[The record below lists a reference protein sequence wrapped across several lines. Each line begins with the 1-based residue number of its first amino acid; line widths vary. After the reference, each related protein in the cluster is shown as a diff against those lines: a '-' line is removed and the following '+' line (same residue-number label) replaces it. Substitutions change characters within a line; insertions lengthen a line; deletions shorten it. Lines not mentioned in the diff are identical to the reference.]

1 MKKSIS
7 LLSKF
12 TGINGNTHF
21 SLFTEQRRQNETPV
35 GGESD
40 KLLGANRPASEK
52 DVRTFRQKMNAAIE
66 SNSQKL
72 SLIRQRIKNE
82 NKQSNADISTTIFEL
97 ELANGYMKLKLE
109 KYQQHEKGDW
119 EVFKRQFNKEM
130 NNWTVELA
138 EFESNI

>member
-1 MKKSIS
+1 MKKSIL

-12 TGINGNTHF
+12 TAINGHTHF
-21 SLFTEQRRQNETPV
+21 SLLTEQKRQNETPV
-35 GGESD
+35 VGKSHN
-40 KLLGANRPASEK
+40 LLGAINAKSEMGSQ
-52 DVRTFRQKMNAAIE
+52 TFRQKMNAAIE

>member
-1 MKKSIS
+1 MKKSIL

-12 TGINGNTHF
+12 TAINGHTHF
-21 SLFTEQRRQNETPV
+21 SLLTEQKRQNKTPV
-35 GGESD
+35 VGKSHN
-40 KLLGANRPASEK
+40 LLGAINAKSEMGSQ
-52 DVRTFRQKMNAAIE
+52 TFRQKMNAAIE